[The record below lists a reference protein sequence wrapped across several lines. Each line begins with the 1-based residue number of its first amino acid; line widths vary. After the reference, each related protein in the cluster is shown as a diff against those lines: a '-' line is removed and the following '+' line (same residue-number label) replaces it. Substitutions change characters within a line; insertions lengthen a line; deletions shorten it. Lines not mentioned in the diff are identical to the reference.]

1 MDATEFFQKII
12 KPNYEDAVRAPDDL
26 RLLLNAIISM
36 NTVAEFV
43 ALDRLGYAK
52 ISQQELA
59 KRANDIRRQ
68 FPSLEDLK
76 FCAETLKHVRKLSN
90 TMTSDFSVTP
100 SSTSI
105 SPSQPSTWI
114 IETTYKTY
122 YLKTVADEAFRTI
135 QMLPEFTRHRNSEDL

>member
-1 MDATEFFQKII
+1 VSGQQMDATEFFQKII
-12 KPNYEDAVRAPDDL
+12 TPNYEDTVRAPDDL
-26 RLLLNAIISM
+26 RLLLNAIISI

-43 ALDRLGYAK
+43 ALDRLRYEK
-52 ISQQELA
+52 ITQQELA

-76 FCAETLKHVRKLSN
+76 FCAETLKHVRKLYGN
-90 TMTSDFSVTP
+90 MTSDFSVTP

-114 IETTYKTY
+114 IETTHKTY
-122 YLKTVADEAFRTI
+122 YLKAIANEAFRTI
-135 QMLPEFTRHRNSEDL
+135 KTFPEFS